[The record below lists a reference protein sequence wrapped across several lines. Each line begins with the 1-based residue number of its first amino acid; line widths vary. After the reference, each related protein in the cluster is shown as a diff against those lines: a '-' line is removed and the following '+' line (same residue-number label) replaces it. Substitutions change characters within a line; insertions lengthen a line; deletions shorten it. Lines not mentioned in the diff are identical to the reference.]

1 VKRLPSIQGS
11 DPQQEPGR
19 RDIRVRRSA
28 VWLHLAVNLLML
40 GTFGYITH
48 ISWTFAVHETTDRL
62 TRDAGTAS
70 ALLQNALSDA
80 SKILDVARED
90 LEAGVAE
97 GALSRRR
104 AYEAL
109 HHAVQR
115 FSIYTTS
122 DSMGLLLYL
131 DPSGRLMAR
140 SGEFPSEELDLSD
153 RRYFL
158 DLRENPSRRFAL
170 GRLRVAKTTGKHV
183 FHLSMPVHDTAEKLA
198 GVVAIQID
206 EKELSRMLRPMLDP
220 LESQIT
226 VLTHDGRC
234 LFRYPSTAIP
244 TEEGDPLDPLLATGR
259 GTGDGEWFVIPPGK
273 ATDRQRIYTG
283 YHDERL
289 FGLRTTATTDFSGIF
304 HLYLRRNMIPSALTL
319 SSLVIVNLLFAGL
332 YRQTRKLNQ
341 ARFEALVD
349 HLTLVGNRRAME
361 LELKRLWLDVG
372 RRDEAISV
380 LFMDIDHFKAFNDFY
395 GHEIGD
401 RVLKEV
407 AGLIESGMKRPLD
420 FCCRWGGE
428 EFVAVLPDTDLQ
440 EARTVAENI
449 RKSLASL
456 TVNSMGR
463 TLPGITLSI
472 GIASTREV
480 RRVMPAHLVEKAD
493 RAMLRAKLDGRDC
506 VVTAE
511 DGEGIETLVRS

>member
-1 VKRLPSIQGS
+1 MHRLQSIPGS
-11 DPQQEPGR
+11 QPHKESGR
-19 RDIRVRRSA
+19 PDFWLRRA
-28 VWLHLAVNLLML
+28 VFWIHLAVNLLML
-40 GTFGYITH
+40 GAFGYITH
-48 ISWTFAVHETTDRL
+48 IAWTFAVHETTDRL
-62 TRDAGTAS
+62 TRDASTAS
-70 ALLQNALSDA
+70 ALVQTALADA

-90 LEAGVAE
+90 LEE
-97 GALSRRR
+97 GAADGGLGRRR

-109 HHAVQR
+109 RSAVQR

-131 DPSGRLMAR
+131 DSSGHLSAR

-153 RRYFL
+153 RGYFL

-170 GRLRVAKTTGKHV
+170 GRLRVAKTTGKRV
-183 FHLSMPVHDTAEKLA
+183 FHLSMPVHDGAGKLI

-220 LESQIT
+220 LESRIT
-226 VLTHDGRC
+226 VLTRDGKC
-234 LFRYPSTAIP
+234 LFRYPPPAIP
-244 TEEGDPLDPLLATGR
+244 PVDGDPLDPLLVSGV
-259 GTGDGEWFVIPPGK
+259 GSGNGDSFVIPPGK
-273 ATDRQRIYTG
+273 ASSRSRICVG
-283 YHDERL
+283 YHDEKL
-289 FGLRTTATTDFSGIF
+289 FGLRTTAATDFSAIF
-304 HLYLRRNMIPSALTL
+304 HLYLRRNIIPTTLTL
-319 SSLVIVNLLFAGL
+319 ASLVIVNLLFAGL
-332 YRQTRKLNQ
+332 YRQTRKLNE
-341 ARFEALVD
+341 ARFESLVD
-349 HLTLVGNRRAME
+349 HVTLISNRRAME

-380 LFMDIDHFKAFNDFY
+380 LFMDIDHFKAFNDFH

-407 AGLIESGMKRPLD
+407 AAMIEAGMKRPLD

-440 EARTVAENI
+440 EALTVAENI

-456 TVNSMGR
+456 AVNATNR

-480 RRVMPAHLVEKAD
+480 RRVMPLHLVEKAD
-493 RAMLRAKLDGRDC
+493 KAMLRAKLAGRDR
-506 VVTAE
+506 VVTAG
-511 DGEGIETLVRS
+511 DGEESGSLVRG